1 MTTANA
7 SSANRAVRFAA
18 VPEAG
23 QLVEVRRRQWVV
35 TDVSG
40 GALPSSD
47 NGDQHLVGLSSLD
60 EDSMGED
67 LQVVWQME
75 TGARV
80 LEKAGLPSITGWDS
94 NDCLEAFLDAVR
106 WGAVTNADRSF
117 LQSPF
122 RSGITIEDYQLDP
135 LVRAVEMARVNLL
148 IADDVGLGKTIEA
161 GLVIQELLV
170 RHRARTVFVVCPA
183 SLQVKWQT
191 EMQEKFGLEFR
202 NVDTEYV
209 KCLRRERGIH
219 VNPWT
224 SYPRLIASMDWMKSG
239 EGFRL
244 LKDVL
249 PPRVTY
255 PRKFD
260 ILVVD
265 EAHNVAPASTS
276 MYALESQRTRLIRS
290 LAPHFAHR
298 LFLSAT
304 PHNGYQE
311 SFTSL
316 LELLDDQR
324 FARTVMPDEKQ
335 LHRVM
340 IRRMKSDIVDANG
353 KPVFPTRKLE
363 SLEIDYSEE
372 ERQAQALLGEY
383 TADRSKSVKGTR
395 FEYGTEFVHIL
406 LKKRLFSSPKAFA
419 LTLAEHRKALEHG
432 KSRANRDGMD
442 DRILHKAIL
451 KTEEEYS
458 DDSLVEEAQHEA
470 VEVAG
475 ELAPPLSREQRDM
488 LDRLTAWA
496 ERASNRVD
504 SKAQAILDWL
514 KTHLKTDGRWNE
526 KRVILFTEYR
536 ATHSWLQQILTANG
550 YGGELLMCLHG
561 SMLPDE
567 RESVKAAFQAHPN
580 VSPVRILLATDAA
593 SEGIDLQNHCNYLI
607 HVEIPWNPNVME
619 QRNGRI
625 DRHGQKENTVF
636 IWHPVG
642 KDFSAKAAGRFV
654 KPGDVAGDHE
664 YLMRAV
670 LKIDTIREDLGS
682 VGSVIARQI
691 EDAML
696 GRRNSL
702 DTASAEAKAA
712 TARKLVTTEKR
723 LHQERTARL
732 HERLMEAKNDFH
744 LSSKH
749 ISRAVKVALD
759 LAEKPPLKPIAAKG
773 EEESVFEVPDL
784 SGSWGRAT
792 VGLEHPHTRIRRPI
806 TFDHEVIKG
815 RDDVVLAH
823 LNHKLVQMCLRLLRE
838 EIWKLDDVKRL
849 HRVTVRAVP
858 DSELSVP
865 AVAIWSRLVITGGD
879 HRRLHEELTL
889 AGGELEHKRFAR
901 IVQVGKLEALVAQGS
916 PIEPHQALFDVL
928 KDRFERHEDALM
940 AAVEARS
947 KDRLKYLEST
957 LDKRMKSEIDDVQT
971 ILDELDASIRRELK
985 LGRHDGQLHLPGFSP
1000 EEMEQMKKD
1009 INALEARLA
1018 RIPEEREKEKAVIEK
1033 HYTNPTVR
1041 TFPVAAVFLVPGAV
1055 AKNGGLKT

>member
-1 MTTANA
+1 MTTINT
-7 SSANRAVRFAA
+7 SSAKSVARLGA
-18 VPEAG
+18 VPEPG

-35 TDVSG
+35 TDVSS
-40 GALPSSD
+40 GALSPAK

-60 EDSMGED
+60 EDSMGEEI
-67 LQVVWQME
+67 QVVWQME
-75 TGARV
+75 AGAQV
-80 LEKAGLPSITGWDS
+80 LEKAGLPSITGWDR
-94 NDCLEAFLDAVR
+94 NDRLEAFLDAVR

-202 NVDTEYV
+202 IVDSEYV
-209 KCLRRERGIH
+209 KRLRRQRGIH

-224 SYPRLIASMDWMKSG
+224 SYPRLVTSMDWMKSG

-244 LKDVL
+244 LKDIL
-249 PPRVTY
+249 PPQISY

-265 EAHNVAPASTS
+265 EAHNVSPSSAS
-276 MYALESQRTRLIRS
+276 MYALESKRTRLIRS
-290 LAPHFAHR
+290 LAPHFTHR

-316 LELLDDQR
+316 MELLDDQR

-340 IRRMKSDIVDANG
+340 VRRLKSDIVDSNG
-353 KPVFPTRKLE
+353 KPVFSVRKLE
-363 SLEIDYSEE
+363 GLEIDYSEE
-372 ERQAQALLGEY
+372 ERQIHALLGEY

-395 FEYGTEFVHIL
+395 FEYGTDFVHML
-406 LKKRLFSSPKAFA
+406 LKKRLFSSPMAFA
-419 LTLAEHRKALEHG
+419 LTLAKHRQTLEHG
-432 KSRANRDGMD
+432 KPKGDQDGMD
-442 DRILHKAIL
+442 DRILRKAIL

-458 DDSLVEEAQHEA
+458 DDSQVEEAQHEA

-475 ELAPPLSREQRDM
+475 ELAPPLSREQREI
-488 LDRLTAWA
+488 LDRLTAWSEKA
-496 ERASNRVD
+496 RNRVD
-504 SKAQAILDWL
+504 SKAWAILDWL
-514 KTHLKTDGRWNE
+514 ESHLKTDGSWNG

-536 ATHSWLQQILTANG
+536 ATHSWLHQILTANG
-550 YGGELLMCLHG
+550 YGGDRLMYLHG

-567 RESVKAAFQAHPN
+567 RELVKAAFQAHPDI
-580 VSPVRILLATDAA
+580 SSVRILIATDAA

-625 DRHGQKENTVF
+625 DRHGQKEDAVF

-642 KDFSAKAAGRFV
+642 KGFSEKVPANERSGTV
-654 KPGDVAGDHE
+654 KQGDVAGDHE

-682 VGSVIARQI
+682 VGPVIARQI
-691 EDAML
+691 EEAML
-696 GRRNSL
+696 GRRSGL

-712 TARKLVTTEKR
+712 KARKFLTAEKR
-723 LHQERTARL
+723 LQERIARM
-732 HERLMEAKNDFH
+732 HAILMETKNDFH
-744 LSSKH
+744 LSSEH
-749 ISRAVKVALD
+749 ISRAVEVALD
-759 LAEKPPLKPIAAKG
+759 LAEKPSLRPTGSIHSEKG
-773 EEESVFEVPDL
+773 SIFEVPVL
-784 SGSWGRAT
+784 PGSWGRAT
-792 VGLEHPHTRIRRPI
+792 VGLEHPHTGIRRPI
-806 TFDHEVIKG
+806 TFDHDVAKG

-823 LNHKLVQMCLRLLRE
+823 LNHRLVQMCLRLLRE
-838 EIWKLDDVKRL
+838 EIWRLDDVKRL
-849 HRVTVRAVP
+849 HRVAVRTVP
-858 DSELSVP
+858 DRELTVP
-865 AVAIWSRLVITGGD
+865 AVAVWSRLVITGGD
-879 HRRLHEELTL
+879 HHRLHEELTL

-901 IVQVGKLEALVAQGS
+901 IVQVGKLETLVSLGS
-916 PIEPHQALFDVL
+916 PIEPNQALFNTL
-928 KDRFERHEDALM
+928 KDRFERQEDALM

-947 KDRLKYLEST
+947 RDRLKFLKNT
-957 LDKRMKSEIDDVQT
+957 LDRRLKSEIADVQT
-971 ILDELDASIRRELK
+971 VLDELEASISRELK
-985 LGRHDGQLHLPGFSP
+985 SDRQDGQLYLPGFSP
-1000 EEMEQMKKD
+1000 EEMAQVKKD
-1009 INALEARLA
+1009 VNALEARLA
-1018 RIPEEREKEKAVIEK
+1018 RIPEEREEEKAAIEK
-1033 HYTNPTVR
+1033 HYANPVDR
-1041 TFPVAAVFLVPGAV
+1041 TFPVAVVFLVPQSQARKV
-1055 AKNGGLKT
+1055 